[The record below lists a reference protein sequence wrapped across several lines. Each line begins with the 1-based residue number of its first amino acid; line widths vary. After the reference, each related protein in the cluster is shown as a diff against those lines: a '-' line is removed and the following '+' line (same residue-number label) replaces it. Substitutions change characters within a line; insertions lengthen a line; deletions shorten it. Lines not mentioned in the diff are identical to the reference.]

1 MEDISNI
8 RRDKYFILYRRK
20 NNHVISKLLYNII
33 ILIQFY
39 SRNYNKQMSKSLK
52 DNRSNQNPKSRNS
65 KFNMQNLSK
74 T

>member
-39 SRNYNKQMSKSLK
+39 SRNHIVIIINV
-52 DNRSNQNPKSRNS
+52 
-65 KFNMQNLSK
+65 
-74 T
+74 